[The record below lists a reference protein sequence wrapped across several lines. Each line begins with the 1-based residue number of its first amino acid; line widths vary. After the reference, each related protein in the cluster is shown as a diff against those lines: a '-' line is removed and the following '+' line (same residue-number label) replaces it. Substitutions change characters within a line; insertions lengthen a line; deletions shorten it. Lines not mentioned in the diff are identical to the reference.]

1 MKIKALLFDFI
12 MVIMVAQI
20 IFMWFELIPKLKA
33 QWQYWD
39 FNLDWFYYI

>member
-20 IFMWFELIPKLKA
+20 IIMWFELIPKLKA
-33 QWQYWD
+33 Q
-39 FNLDWFYYI
+39 